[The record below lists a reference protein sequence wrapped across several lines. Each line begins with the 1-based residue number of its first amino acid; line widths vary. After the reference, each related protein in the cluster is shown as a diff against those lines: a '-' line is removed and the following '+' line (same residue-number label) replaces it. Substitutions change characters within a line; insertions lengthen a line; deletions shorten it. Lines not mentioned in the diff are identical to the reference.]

1 MVLLLDFLGLYSLG
15 TCSGFELKHTDGNI
29 LKYLSD
35 KNSGV
40 ASISLVNPGS
50 GEIGQQYLGN
60 IPAHSPERIY
70 TDYDWYNDLAQ
81 PNLEDIYD
89 GHTQL
94 WDGHSSSQDHSS
106 LMFHPPYHQAINTMP
121 TMDHRDIL
129 TSIEPHSLTRAFKS
143 TYHEIPESSQ
153 IEQKIEDQMY
163 TNQTPQQIRYHL
175 PESEIENIYGFSDS
189 MHCHNQFPP
198 EIIGMENP
206 SYTTNHF
213 TMPEDYNPC
222 NYIEHEHPAFHNFSP
237 GTHDEILYGYLNEF
251 PMLSSHPSSSCNIPI
266 PKHRTPIS
274 PNAPLIEC
282 SQNYNNI
289 FTQQSRSPPTLIHPH
304 EAEEELPFRLTS
316 EGGFPFSSSQL
327 VDSMQERR
335 TPYISED
342 FSSTT
347 QQQSGNGEYNENVKQ
362 YQEKFNKEGPET
374 LDTWR
379 DSVSHKRKEVWDLT
393 QDKEKVK
400 TLTNGQSSNIESKN
414 SKEVERDLSYS
425 SQGNNSAATLS
436 LVAGKQGQDISTS
449 RKVSGHSHI
458 SHIGSF
464 GSLRRGGGNRRA
476 QFCRLQSV
484 GTQAVNRSLTLSYSI
499 YEWFIDLY
507 RKMEMRFKG
516 EIEGQTIHLAV
527 KNAGCGVVMAFL
539 GILKVFEY
547 NDSGKDEL
555 ERLLEDGWKYMKN
568 FYDKWNDKEIHVDG
582 KRDRHKG
589 GKWSLDPQSQL
600 LYLKGRAHI
609 KEISLR
615 MVHEMAIEFAKH
627 RENSKIPKRFLT
639 THWEKLLNVYNTDST
654 SMEGGLYGR
663 GQIRN
668 NSFQAAEKLLRLNP
682 KERKP
687 YSKTEM
693 ASFASK
699 AAQFHTPIGREMCKD
714 VHIFFENLNHKLHVL
729 YNDKEIY
736 QSDQLLQPEDIK
748 ILKNKHEMNTAQIIK
763 GVSMAQYKLT
773 VVFIGLIRAFNE
785 DFLSEDQIRLLL
797 INAWDF
803 LKKEFSQWER
813 FDFQAEN
820 HSYLFNHDEN
830 SMKFNINDLN
840 HPEAMF
846 RKLSGF
852 SNSYDVP
859 RSCVVHLL
867 KSWIEHIQ
875 RIKSGTEHFLD
886 FPVQSFPARHFT
898 TWKSY
903 LNKL

>member
-1 MVLLLDFLGLYSLG
+1 MQVLLLSFLRLYSLG
-15 TCSGFELKHTDGNI
+15 ICSGFELKHTDGDS
-29 LKYLSD
+29 LKYLSHRNAGVPS
-35 KNSGV
+35 NSFV
-40 ASISLVNPGS
+40 DPGS
-50 GEIGQQYLGN
+50 GGPSQQDLGKM
-60 IPAHSPERIY
+60 PAHSPEDIY
-70 TDYDWYNDLAQ
+70 TDYDWYNDLVQ
-81 PNLEDIYD
+81 PKLEDTYD
-89 GHTQL
+89 GHTQS
-94 WDGHSSSQDHSS
+94 WDGYFNSQDHSN
-106 LMFHPPYHQAINTMP
+106 LLFYPPYHQGMNTNPQMGQ
-121 TMDHRDIL
+121 TNL
-129 TSIEPHSLTRAFKS
+129 LSSSEPNSLTGAFES
-143 TYHEIPESSQ
+143 TYSELSITESNQ
-153 IEQKIEDQMY
+153 IKQKTVDQIY
-163 TNQTPQQIRYHL
+163 TNQTPQISRVHF
-175 PESEIENIYGFSDS
+175 PESELGNYGFSDS
-189 MHCHNQFPP
+189 MHPHGQLPS
-198 EIIGMENP
+198 EIIGMDNP
-206 SYTTNHF
+206 SYKNQCF
-213 TMPEDYNPC
+213 KMPEDYNPC
-222 NYIEHEHPAFHNFSP
+222 NSIEQAHPAFPKLSQI
-237 GTHDEILYGYLNEF
+237 TYDEILSGYLNGL
-251 PMLSSHPSSSCNIPI
+251 PMPSSHPSSSFSLPI
-266 PKHRTPIS
+266 PNHRTLIYPD
-274 PNAPLIEC
+274 APLLEC
-282 SQNYNNI
+282 FENYNKLFGPKTWTN
-289 FTQQSRSPPTLIHPH
+289 PTLIHPH
-304 EAEEELPFRLTS
+304 RAEEGLPFRLTLQERLS
-316 EGGFPFSSSQL
+316 SSSSQL

-342 FSSTT
+342 LSSNTH
-347 QQQSGNGEYNENVKQ
+347 QQSGNREYNGNFEG
-362 YQEKFNKEGPET
+362 YQET
-374 LDTWR
+374 LNEVGTENLDPGKNP
-379 DSVSHKRKEVWDLT
+379 VFHKRKEVWDLT
-393 QDKEKVK
+393 SDKTKIIK
-400 TLTNGQSSNIESKN
+400 LTNDQFPNIRSKKY
-414 SKEVERDLSYS
+414 KEVQRDSNSLS
-425 SQGNNSAATLS
+425 QINDAAVTA
-436 LVAGKQGQDISTS
+436 VQKNYAHDIPI
-449 RKVSGHSHI
+449 GHAQV
-458 SHIGSF
+458 SHIGS
-464 GSLRRGGGNRRA
+464 LEYVECGGGNKRA

-484 GTQAVNRSLTLSYSI
+484 GTQAVDRSPTLCYKV
-499 YEWFIDLY
+499 YEWFLDLY

-516 EIEGQTIHLAV
+516 EIKSKKIHLAV
-527 KNAGCGVVMAFL
+527 KNALYGVVMPFL

-547 NDSGKDEL
+547 NDTGKDEL
-555 ERLLEDGWKYMKN
+555 ESLLEDGWTYMEN
-568 FYDKWNDKEIHVDG
+568 FYDKWNDKEIYVTG
-582 KRDRHKG
+582 KLNKHKG

-600 LYLKGRAHI
+600 LYLIARAYT
-609 KEISLR
+609 KDLSVK

-639 THWEKLLNVYNTDST
+639 TDWEKVLNVYNTDSI

-668 NSFQAAEKLLRLNP
+668 YSFQAADKLLRLNS

-785 DFLSEDQIRLLL
+785 DFLSEDQIQLLL

-820 HSYLFNHDEN
+820 HPYLFNHDEN
-830 SMKFNINDLN
+830 SVKLNINDLDR
-840 HPEAMF
+840 PEAMF

-852 SNSYDVP
+852 SNSYGVP

-875 RIKSGTEHFLD
+875 RIKSGTENSLD
-886 FPVQSFPARHFT
+886 FPVHSFPAQPFS